1 MSKNLG
7 KIKYGLNQSAKVSL
21 LLVVLSIVVYWLK
34 FMPVPVE
41 KYVLKKGTISNEV
54 MGTGTL
60 DAKVKSIISSKISGR
75 IETVLV
81 DQGDIVKANQLAV
94 ILDDE
99 QLKFQMGV
107 ASATLETAESGV
119 QKVREDLNFA
129 SVVLKNSIQTYQR
142 YKKLIP
148 NSAVSREA
156 FDKATEDLGT
166 ARAKHS
172 REELAV
178 IEAENKVIEAKKI
191 LKLRKAQLDD
201 SKIHIPF
208 DGVIIRRERDS
219 GNIVIPGSPI
229 LSLISTKV
237 LWVRAWVDETEL
249 AKIKVDQAARVI
261 FRSEAEHSYLGK
273 VSRIAIEVDRETREF
288 VVDVSVSELP
298 ANWAIGQRAEVYIQ
312 TDTKDNALIAPQ
324 KYITWKNNT
333 SGVFVDKE
341 GVTSWRA
348 VETGMNDGHFIEIT
362 QGLQSGDA
370 ILTPIN
376 PLKALSDNS
385 RVSVK

>member
-1 MSKNLG
+1 MDKNWNA
-7 KIKYGLNQSAKVSL
+7 IKRGLNQSAKAL
-21 LLVVLSIVVYWLK
+21 LIFAVLSIVVYWLK
-34 FMPVPVE
+34 FMPVPAE
-41 KYVLKKGTISNEV
+41 KHVVKTGTISNEV

-75 IETVLV
+75 IEDVLV
-81 DQGDIVKANQLAV
+81 DQGDKVKANQLAV

-99 QLKFQMGV
+99 QLKFQVSV

-119 QKVREDLNFA
+119 KKVREDLNFA
-129 SVVLKNSIQTYQR
+129 SVVLKNAIQTYQR

-156 FDKATEDLGT
+156 FDKATEELGT

-178 IEAENKVIEAKKI
+178 IEAENKVVEAKKL
-191 LKLRKAQLDD
+191 LKLRNAQLDD

-208 DGVIIRRERDS
+208 DGIIIRRERDS

-249 AKIKVDQAARVI
+249 AKIKVGQAARVI
-261 FRSEAEHSYLGK
+261 FRSEAKHSYPGE

-288 VVDVSVSELP
+288 VVEVNVSELP
-298 ANWAIGQRAEVYIQ
+298 ENWAIGQRAEVYIQ
-312 TDTKDNALIAPQ
+312 TDTKDNVLIAPQ
-324 KYITWKNNT
+324 KFITWKNNT

-348 VETGMNDGHFIEIT
+348 IETGMNDGRFIEIT
-362 QGLQSGDA
+362 QGLQNGDA

-376 PLKALSDNS
+376 PLKELSDNS